1 VSLEDFLGA
10 QTVSASDLRWRRLAQ
25 VLGVVAVTTAVGL
38 LAFVTLIVRNQ
49 RAIDV
54 ALLRAASLAAV
65 VAAGAAVLEAAAHAG
80 AVTGRGLGVLSDL
93 DAVFDASGDTYTA
106 ALLLRLFGGGVL
118 AVGAGLAAHR
128 ATRAAA
134 ATAVAGAA
142 ALVAS
147 YAFDGHTVSKGNRVV
162 QTLADVVHVTAAS
175 IWVGGLL
182 ALTWVAWR
190 RWRRRPRDGAG
201 AVPGRLDDAAFLG
214 LAVRWSALAAWVLL
228 AVAAAGAAMALSI
241 IDGWGDLTGT
251 GWGKVLLF
259 KLAVT
264 LVAAACGA
272 YNRFALIPALDRR
285 PSDPNV
291 RERIVDALA
300 AEAFVLVVAAVLAGV
315 LVGATI

>member
-1 VSLEDFLGA
+1 
-10 QTVSASDLRWRRLAQ
+10 
-25 VLGVVAVTTAVGL
+25 
-38 LAFVTLIVRNQ
+38 
-49 RAIDV
+49 
-54 ALLRAASLAAV
+54 
-65 VAAGAAVLEAAAHAG
+65 
-80 AVTGRGLGVLSDL
+80 
-93 DAVFDASGDTYTA
+93 
-106 ALLLRLFGGGVL
+106 
-118 AVGAGLAAHR
+118 
-128 ATRAAA
+128 
-134 ATAVAGAA
+134 
-142 ALVAS
+142 
-147 YAFDGHTVSKGNRVV
+147 
-162 QTLADVVHVTAAS
+162 
-175 IWVGGLL
+175 
-182 ALTWVAWR
+182 VAWR

-201 AVPGRLDDAAFLG
+201 AGPGRLDDGAFLG

>member
-1 VSLEDFLGA
+1 
-10 QTVSASDLRWRRLAQ
+10 
-25 VLGVVAVTTAVGL
+25 
-38 LAFVTLIVRNQ
+38 
-49 RAIDV
+49 
-54 ALLRAASLAAV
+54 
-65 VAAGAAVLEAAAHAG
+65 
-80 AVTGRGLGVLSDL
+80 
-93 DAVFDASGDTYTA
+93 
-106 ALLLRLFGGGVL
+106 
-118 AVGAGLAAHR
+118 
-128 ATRAAA
+128 
-134 ATAVAGAA
+134 
-142 ALVAS
+142 
-147 YAFDGHTVSKGNRVV
+147 
-162 QTLADVVHVTAAS
+162 
-175 IWVGGLL
+175 
-182 ALTWVAWR
+182 VAWR

-201 AVPGRLDDAAFLG
+201 AGPGRLDDGAFLG

-264 LVAAACGA
+264 LVAVACGA